1 MDEGFLTY
9 MLRKLATLVVVSAAY
24 LPAQSGLPDGAG
36 KATTVRACTTCHG
49 AEMFSAIHKS
59 KAEWEHTVANMTTER
74 GVEISDADFATVL
87 KYLATN
93 LGPAGAKINVNKA
106 AAADLESALG
116 ITAAQAEA
124 IVQYRTKNGSFGDL
138 DSLKKVEGLDAAGL
152 DAKKDRIEF

>member
-1 MDEGFLTY
+1 
-9 MLRKLATLVVVSAAY
+9 MLRTLSTLILISAAY
-24 LPAQSGLPDGAG
+24 LPAQSSLPDGAG

-49 AEMFSAIHKS
+49 AEMFSGIHRS

-93 LGPAGAKINVNKA
+93 LGPAGAKVNINKA
-106 AAADLESALG
+106 AAADLEKALS
-116 ITAAQAEA
+116 ITGAQAEA
-124 IVQYRTKNGSFGDL
+124 IVQYRAKNGNFSDL
-138 DSLKKVEGLDAAGL
+138 DALKKVEGLDAAAV